1 MPSPESLSGNDI
13 DVFFYCVWVFCRL
26 ILSYLIYYIYI
37 VIVIYISLY
46 IILYIVI

>member
-1 MPSPESLSGNDI
+1 MSSPESLSGNDI

-46 IILYIVI
+46 IVLYIVI